1 MAITFYAEN
10 IQALTSI
17 AKEIITRTLPHK
29 KFAFFGEM
37 GVGKTTLIKALS
49 LHLGVQ
55 DVVSSPTFSIVNEY
69 VTQENG
75 KIFHFD
81 FYRIENEA
89 EAYDIGYEEYFFS
102 SNYCFIE
109 WSEKIPNL
117 LEKNMIQIHM
127 RMKGNERIIEVKI

>member
-69 VTQENG
+69 VTQRNE
-75 KIFHFD
+75 KIYHFD
-81 FYRIENEA
+81 FYRLEDMNEA
-89 EAYDIGYEEYFFS
+89 HDMGAEDYFFS
-102 SNYCFIE
+102 GNICFIE
-109 WSEKIPNL
+109 WPELISNL
-117 LEKNMIQIHM
+117 LPASDKCVSIDIF
-127 RMKGNERIIEVKI
+127 VKEHKRTFTF